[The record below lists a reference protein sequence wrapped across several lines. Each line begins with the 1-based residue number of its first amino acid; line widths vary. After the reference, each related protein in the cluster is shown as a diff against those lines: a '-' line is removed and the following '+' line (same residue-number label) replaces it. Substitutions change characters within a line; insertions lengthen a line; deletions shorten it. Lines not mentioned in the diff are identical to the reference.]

1 MIDNQENE
9 DMMLQKIEQ
18 VNRLTQSGNEMLS
31 TFERIMSVRR
41 DCKMMSEKTEQ
52 IRLINQERIIKTL
65 AQFKQNQELIERIFG
80 ERDRALS
87 KYYQTLDAALLSN
100 DRELIIASMQEISKV
115 VTTSPLAEIERLS
128 KIYDDTSQPLLDF

>member
-1 MIDNQENE
+1 MIGNQENE
-9 DMMLQKIEQ
+9 DRMLQKIEQ
-18 VNRLTQSGNEMLS
+18 INRLTQSSNEMLS
-31 TFERIMSVRR
+31 TFERIMSVRK

-100 DRELIIASMQEISKV
+100 DRELIIVSMQEISKV

>member
-1 MIDNQENE
+1 MIDNQENK

-18 VNRLTQSGNEMLS
+18 INRMTQSGNEMLS
-31 TFERIMSVRR
+31 TFERIMSVWR

>member
-9 DMMLQKIEQ
+9 DRMLQKIEQ
-18 VNRLTQSGNEMLS
+18 INRLTQSGNEMLS

-87 KYYQTLDAALLSN
+87 KYYQTLDA
-100 DRELIIASMQEISKV
+100 DYC
-115 VTTSPLAEIERLS
+115 
-128 KIYDDTSQPLLDF
+128 IYAGNK

>member
-1 MIDNQENE
+1 
-9 DMMLQKIEQ
+9 
-18 VNRLTQSGNEMLS
+18 
-31 TFERIMSVRR
+31 
-41 DCKMMSEKTEQ
+41 
-52 IRLINQERIIKTL
+52 LINQERIIKTL

>member
-1 MIDNQENE
+1 MMDNKENG
-9 DMMLQKIEQ
+9 DLMLQKIEAI
-18 VNRLTQSGNEMLS
+18 NRLTESGNEMLS
-31 TFERIMSVRR
+31 AFERIMSLRR
-41 DCKMMSEKTEQ
+41 DCIIMNEKTEQ

-65 AQFKQNQELIERIFG
+65 AKFKQNQQLIERIFG
-80 ERDRALS
+80 ARDKALS
-87 KYYQTLDAALLSN
+87 KYYQALDAALLSN

>member
-9 DMMLQKIEQ
+9 DRMLQKIEQ
-18 VNRLTQSGNEMLS
+18 INRLTQSGNEMLS

>member
-18 VNRLTQSGNEMLS
+18 INRLTQSGNEMLS

>member
-18 VNRLTQSGNEMLS
+18 INRLTQSGNEMLS

-100 DRELIIASMQEISKV
+100 DRELIIASIQEISKV